1 MSSPGVARRSKPPC
15 GVAGFPWNQW
25 QLSPGIG
32 GSFAMESVATF
43 VWNRWQ
49 LCYGI
54 SGSFPVESVAG
65 LAWNTQQEQMQ
76 KRWEGWAELFY
87 FATVDYSLVYD
98 APQPLFMWFVSYRG
112 FMSTFGDS

>member
-1 MSSPGVARRSKPPC
+1 MGSPGVARRSKPLG

-65 LAWNTQQEQMQ
+65 LAWNTHYSANWHREMALWVSREIQHDFAGTG
-76 KRWEGWAELFY
+76 KKTTLFL
-87 FATVDYSLVYD
+87 SSRL
-98 APQPLFMWFVSYRG
+98 PLL
-112 FMSTFGDS
+112 